1 MYLMVLEVFILGV
14 FVFVIGPVIYVRY
27 SNPVLVSFIDYVLQL
42 IWSLI
47 LIALGRHPLQN
58 PTSINPEIGKM
69 PRSAVDRIPLVMY
82 IPPPPSGFSVGELA
96 KPEAVY
102 SYPPKLPSLG
112 KVSPRPRFRFLQRIP
127 FRGNKDTNKRT
138 GYEPEPERHEGTSN
152 WENVWEQGELPFVVL
167 EDNRAACAICLNDFE
182 APKQK
187 TQRKGDEGEIKSP
200 VDNPVPNNEILNVI
214 TEEERSEPLRLEDA
228 GEGAQPLRLLRCGHV
243 FHVRLRAHSM
253 SK

>member
-1 MYLMVLEVFILGV
+1 
-14 FVFVIGPVIYVRY
+14 VFVIGPVIY
-27 SNPVLVSFIDYVLQL
+27 L

-58 PTSINPEIGKM
+58 PSSINPEIGKM

-82 IPPPPSGFSVGELA
+82 IPPPPSGFGVGELA

-102 SYPPKLPSLG
+102 SYPPKLSLSG
-112 KVSPRPRFRFLQRIP
+112 KVSPRPRFRFLRRIP
-127 FRGNKDTNKRT
+127 FRGNKDLNKRT
-138 GYEPEPERHEGTSN
+138 GHEPEPERHEGTSN
-152 WENVWEQGELPFVVL
+152 WENIWEQGELPFVVL

-182 APKQK
+182 APKQR
-187 TQRKGDEGEIKSP
+187 TQRKGDDEEIKSP
-200 VDNPVPNNEILNVI
+200 VDNPVPNNEVLNVI

-243 FHVRLRAHSM
+243 FHKTCLDPWLTDVSGRCPVCQRAVEVPPVEKKKGRRHRQNS
-253 SK
+253 S